1 MKINKKLKKPDYI
14 GYRNDKRTIENIP
27 MQPREYEAI
36 VKEFARRRGIW
47 VCRIYPYNIYLLQS
61 YS

>member
-36 VKEFARRRGIW
+36 VKEFARRRGI
-47 VCRIYPYNIYLLQS
+47 
-61 YS
+61 